1 MTTPLPPEAVTR
13 AQDADDDWMFEYGG
27 HKLPADH
34 ITALLDAAAPA
45 IQAAERERIRILA
58 EQHVARYDE
67 RQSCSCGRTR
77 PDGAPCT
84 YVVRP
89 GLPFADLLGG
99 ETP

>member
-34 ITALLDAAAPA
+34 ITALLDAAAPVIEA
-45 IQAAERERIRILA
+45 RARAAEREQCRATVLEFADRNWDKSGPVYLA
-58 EQHVARYDE
+58 LRVA
-67 RQSCSCGRTR
+67 
-77 PDGAPCT
+77 
-84 YVVRP
+84 
-89 GLPFADLLGG
+89 ADLLGG

>member
-1 MTTPLPPEAVTR
+1 MTTPLPPEAVAR

-45 IQAAERERIRILA
+45 IRAAERERVIPAAQAAVDKFEYDMGFTAPELVPMRMSQLRARI
-58 EQHVARYDE
+58 
-67 RQSCSCGRTR
+67 
-77 PDGAPCT
+77 
-84 YVVRP
+84 
-89 GLPFADLLGG
+89 ADLLGG